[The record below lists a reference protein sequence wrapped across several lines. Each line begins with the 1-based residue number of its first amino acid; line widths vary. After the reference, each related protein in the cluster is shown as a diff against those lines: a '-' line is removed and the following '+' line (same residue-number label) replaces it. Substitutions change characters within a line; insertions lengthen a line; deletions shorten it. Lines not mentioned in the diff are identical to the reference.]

1 MSCINIAS
9 TIENGNC
16 VRRNAAKLPNELT
29 DFFLTVGQK
38 LAVNVLD
45 FCFDCYFF
53 FHFFT
58 IQDSTYTVYVPI
70 LTIMIL
76 TLFTLQILKLR
87 YQHYLQFDTYTVS
100 MTRHNTIVTLSTLT
114 RTHTCTR
121 AHSGARLLARALIQS
136 LIITHVFNRL
146 HAHTQQWL
154 HTHTAVGKK
163 KKTKRSHKVLNARM
177 LTSQTQKK
185 RDNGIS
191 RFVPV

>member
-1 MSCINIAS
+1 MSCINIAGLQRS
-9 TIENGNC
+9 NGNG
-16 VRRNAAKLPNELT
+16 VRRNAAKLPNVLT
-29 DFFLTVGQK
+29 DFFSTVGQK
-38 LAVNVLD
+38 LAINVLD

-53 FHFFT
+53 PFFYNT
-58 IQDSTYTVYVPI
+58 RQCLHCLRL

-76 TLFTLQILKLR
+76 TLFTLQILKLQ

-100 MTRHNTIVTLSTLT
+100 TTRHNTMVTLSTLT

-121 AHSGARLLARALIQS
+121 AHSGAGLPARALIQS

-163 KKTKRSHKVLNARM
+163 KKQRD
-177 LTSQTQKK
+177 LT
-185 RDNGIS
+185 RC
-191 RFVPV
+191 